1 MKNWMMVIA
10 LALGISPTFAQ
21 SIDTIPDSTVITQT
35 IIQPINDSNVVVQGE
50 ILADTIPTTDGFYQV
65 NNLDD
70 AVPFAYPEV
79 NLKNIRF
86 YKRVWRDID
95 LKDERNFI
103 YAIPG
108 NSLMEVIMKGIE
120 TGKLTPYNPEDDSFK
135 GKLSATEGI
144 ARFADSVLVPI
155 FDDEGNQIDSRMALN
170 EFNPER
176 VTKFRIK
183 EDIFFDKQRGRLE
196 TRIIGVAPLMDIT
209 TSSELATSVGS
220 TPAFWLYFPQL
231 RYSLVKVDIS
241 DPDRGLYDM
250 TMDDLFVQRKFAS
263 KIVRESSPGMLQQA
277 TYAGADSTQTN
288 NSANLEDKLES
299 YKKKLW
305 TTPKGVKAEKLEGHE
320 QDLKIQEE
328 EKRQKELMEQ
338 QHQTRQSQQ
347 QQQSEQQL
355 EELLKQSEQNQ
366 EETESGTEEGST
378 EEGSGNL
385 EENLN

>member
-1 MKNWMMVIA
+1 MMVIA
-10 LALGISPTFAQ
+10 LALGISPTLAQ

-65 NNLDD
+65 NNLED

-95 LKDERNFI
+95 LKDERNYI

-277 TYAGADSTQTN
+277 TYAGADSTQTD

-366 EETESGTEEGST
+366 EETESGTEEGTT